1 MTYRSSEAQLA
12 NLKRREPKGEVARSS
27 FVSAKI
33 TANSKAILQNHLKS
47 QKMSFADLL
56 EAIAEKLETNQ
67 TSLAELLGDE

>member
-33 TANSKAILQNHLKS
+33 TANSKAILQKELKNH
-47 QKMSFADLL
+47 KMSFADLL
-56 EAIAEKLETNQ
+56 EAIAAKLETNQ
-67 TSLAELLGDE
+67 TSIAELLDE